1 MSSRHHLLEL
11 LAAFCD
17 TWAGRPSGPAADLFA
32 DIVQLSSSHRGNAQR
47 RDEVLA
53 LLRSEFADFQSVKIS
68 SSNRVSR
75 ANGHERMVGAYV
87 YGEAHKASGA
97 TEKQSVSFG
106 GLLILSFEKLADRF
120 RICEVRFQLNW
131 VRGDADVLAS
141 WKLPTM
147 DRAWKPGDPPSVV
160 VSELDAPW
168 HRVPI
173 SDLPISG
180 EDAIAEAWYRYAW
193 ALDQA
198 DFALF
203 GECFSEDVE
212 TELTPMGRMKGRRE
226 LVATLKAFRMPWPWM
241 KHYGEPLQVD
251 IHPDRKSATLVLG
264 RIMPGQTQ
272 TPDGKLLYGA
282 HYRIQALQDEQGAWR
297 ISQMEYFPGWISI
310 G

>member
-1 MSSRHHLLEL
+1 M
-11 LAAFCD
+11 
-17 TWAGRPSGPAADLFA
+17 
-32 DIVQLSSSHRGNAQR
+32 
-47 RDEVLA
+47 
-53 LLRSEFADFQSVKIS
+53 LRSDFADFQSVKIS
-68 SSNRVSR
+68 SSNRVPR
-75 ANGHERMVGAYV
+75 AYGTERMVGAYV
-87 YGEAHKASGA
+87 YGEAQNASSV

-106 GLLILSFEKLADRF
+106 GLLILTFEKLADRL
-120 RICEVRFQLNW
+120 RIREARFQLNW
-131 VRGDADVLAS
+131 VQGDTDALAS

-168 HRVPI
+168 HRVPV
-173 SDLPISG
+173 SDFPISS

-203 GECFSEDVE
+203 GESFSEDVE
-212 TELTPMGRMKGRRE
+212 AELTPMGCMKGRRE
-226 LVATLKAFRMPWPWM
+226 LVATLKAFRMPRPWM

-251 IHPDRKSATLVLG
+251 IQPDGKSATLVLG

-282 HYRIQALQDEQGAWR
+282 HYRIQAMHDEQGAWR